1 MQVIG
6 SVIKKI
12 MPRRYVPKRNAK
24 IHEAIL
30 KTLAALA
37 QKNRKPYVSV
47 PQNVLCELVGK
58 YYRVPVSRRT
68 LNYHLR
74 FLENNGYIRRIRR
87 ITRDAYGRL
96 ITMPTLYIL
105 MSKAQKFL
113 KGLVK
118 FARKIGNILGN
129 VKQVIVARE
138 LVEKWKK
145 DPLFLRFLTPAQK
158 SRVILEIATYSPP
171 SY

>member
-1 MQVIG
+1 MEMLG
-6 SVIKKI
+6 SIIKRI
-12 MPRRYVPKRNAK
+12 MPRKYVPKRNAK
-24 IHEAIL
+24 IHEAII
-30 KTLAALA
+30 KTIASLAN
-37 QKNRKPYVSV
+37 KKRKPYVSV
-47 PQNVLCELVGK
+47 PQAVLCELVAK

-74 FLENNGYIRRIRR
+74 FLEDNGYIRRVRR

-96 ITMPTLYIL
+96 VTMPTLYIL
-105 MSKAQKFL
+105 MPKAQKFL

-118 FARKIGNILGN
+118 FARKIGNALGN
-129 VKQVIVARE
+129 VKQVIVAKE

-158 SRVILEIATYSPP
+158 SRVILEIATYSAPP
-171 SY
+171 F